1 MKFGLYS
8 SSWWMTSLS
17 TSHRNTDASA
27 RLSTQ
32 RRLER
37 WQMTQRQW
45 CCWRCNLHKN
55 ILWDLVTSD
64 NASVKSTNASTR
76 SRTSCKTWRRG
87 HRPLSWYHTEWVKSL
102 TKYKSF
108 KHESSKQR
116 TQLVRRRPKP
126 SPCEEWHSHP
136 ERRWLDLKPRSR
148 RVDAELPQVVDSTR
162 KSMHQR
168 LGPVPPQGM
177 IQIANASRRRLLR
190 RSPMRPRPK
199 TTTDP
204 NFEVPFAN
212 AGSNVDLTHIL
223 KPVGSVQN
231 LFNGIFS
238 NTESNWRDAI
248 PIPNSE
254 SRLNLTEIK
263 YRSE

>member
-45 CCWRCNLHKN
+45 CCWWCNLHKN

-102 TKYKSF
+102 TKYESF

-136 ERRWLDLKPRSR
+136 ERRWLDLQTPFTPRRCRTSPGR
-148 RVDAELPQVVDSTR
+148 RLDPQIHASMSGTSATTRHDPNRKR
-162 KSMHQR
+162 KST
-168 LGPVPPQGM
+168 PS
-177 IQIANASRRRLLR
+177 IASI
-190 RSPMRPRPK
+190 S
-199 TTTDP
+199 
-204 NFEVPFAN
+204 
-212 AGSNVDLTHIL
+212 
-223 KPVGSVQN
+223 
-231 LFNGIFS
+231 
-238 NTESNWRDAI
+238 DAT
-248 PIPNSE
+248 S
-254 SRLNLTEIK
+254 TK
-263 YRSE
+263 DHHRSELWSAIRKCWIKCRPDPHPQASWISPKLVQWHLQQHRIQLTWCNTDTELRVSPKFDRN